1 MTVTVRIGLI
11 GSGFVSNFY
20 MLGLQNVADYEVRV
34 VASTNAA
41 HAQRFADTWKITQAT
56 DDVEATILREDL
68 DLIVLGV
75 PNYVHRE
82 LAVACARAGKN
93 VVCTKPL
100 ARNRFEAKEMLEAVK
115 AAGVL
120 HGYAETEVFSPA
132 VMKAHEFIE
141 NGHLGKPL
149 TVRSR
154 EAHAGPHEPWFWKKE
169 LSGGGA
175 LLDMGCHTIEAAR
188 YFIGKD
194 NPVVE
199 VVAWGDRL
207 FHHDRTEAED
217 NASLLLRFDGGQSA
231 VAELSWTA
239 RGGLDL
245 RNEVYGTEGTIFT
258 DVTRET
264 PIKVF
269 SMRGAGYVVEKGDTD
284 TGWLFPP
291 IDEAWTYGYREEMRH
306 FVECVAANQMPR
318 ENFEDGYVV
327 SCIVDAA
334 YKSIETKRWEK
345 VEYDI

>member
-1 MTVTVRIGLI
+1 MRIGLI

-20 MLGLQNVADYEVRV
+20 LSGLQNVAGYEVRV
-34 VASTNAA
+34 VASARLEN
-41 HAQRFADTWKITQAT
+41 AQRFAATWKIAEAT
-56 DDVEATILREDL
+56 DNVEHTIRRQDL
-68 DLIVLGV
+68 DLIILGV

-82 LAVACARAGKN
+82 MAIACARAGKN

-100 ARNRFEAKEMLEAVK
+100 ARNRHEAKEMLDAVR

-132 VMKAHEFIE
+132 VMKAHEFVE
-141 NGHLGKPL
+141 KGQLGKPL
-149 TVRSR
+149 MVRSR
-154 EAHAGPHEPWFWKKE
+154 EAHSGPHEAWFWRKD

-207 FHHDRTEAED
+207 FHHDRTDAED
-217 NASLLLRFDGGQSA
+217 NAVLLMRFAGGQSA

-264 PIKVF
+264 PLKVF
-269 SMRGAGYVVEKGDTD
+269 SLRGAGYVVEKGDVD

-306 FVECVAANQMPR
+306 FVECVATGQLPR

-327 SCIVDAA
+327 NCILDAA
-334 YKSIETKRWEK
+334 YRSMETKRWET
-345 VEYDI
+345 VEY